1 MTKKARKLTEM
12 ADDIEDAF
20 LSFAYAAYAA
30 TITDA
35 AKASFKAFVESSPCS
50 TGISQ
55 FSSKIDSPVIQGITG
70 RTVVCALG
78 TTQPVLG
85 RERVEGRN
93 FMVKKANKMPQSP
106 GNVVV
111 EVKTPNLET
120 VGRFAKNKRLKFVK
134 FRISQRRMNH
144 DDPYERRRG
153 SDYSVPLF
161 TSFGPWMRE
170 LAQMQMLLKKHSRPK
185 LVDPRVVRLLHKVK

>member
-1 MTKKARKLTEM
+1 MNEKDKNIKNI
-12 ADDIEDAF
+12 ADDLEDAV
-20 LSFAYAAYAA
+20 LSFAYAAFAA
-30 TITDA
+30 AINDA
-35 AKASFKAFVESSPCS
+35 AKASFKAFVQSSPCS
-50 TGISQ
+50 TGLSQ
-55 FSSKIDSPVIQGITG
+55 FSSKIDSQVIKGITG

-85 RERVEGRN
+85 RERVEGQS

-106 GNVVV
+106 ESVVV
-111 EVKTPNLET
+111 EVKAPNLET
-120 VGRFAKNKRLKFVK
+120 IGRFAKNKRLKFVQ

-161 TSFGPWMRE
+161 TSFGPWAKE
-170 LAQMQMLLKKHSRPK
+170 IAHMQSLLRKHSRPK